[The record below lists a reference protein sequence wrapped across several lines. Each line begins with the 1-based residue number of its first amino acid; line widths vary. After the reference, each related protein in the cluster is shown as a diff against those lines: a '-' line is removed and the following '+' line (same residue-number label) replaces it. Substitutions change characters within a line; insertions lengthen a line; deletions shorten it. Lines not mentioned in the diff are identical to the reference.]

1 MTTGVSP
8 FFRRS
13 GRSSVDVKVLLNVSL
28 WPEIVH
34 DPGVGAERPV
44 LAG

>member
-1 MTTGVSP
+1 LV
-8 FFRRS
+8 RICR
-13 GRSSVDVKVLLNVSL
+13 LNGPL
-28 WPEIVH
+28 NTKANGCNWPEIVH

>member
-1 MTTGVSP
+1 LFGAHLP
-8 FFRRS
+8 FD
-13 GRSSVDVKVLLNVSL
+13 GPLNTKANGCN

-34 DPGVGAERPV
+34 DPGVGVECPV